1 MPGCYSPGGIEIE
14 GAIAVV
20 VAGTIEEAGAR
31 LGKALAVGPGV
42 STIRLLLDPT
52 SEQFA
57 SWLEAAKAASREVR
71 GQMVQGLFG
80 RLFAKA
86 GYEVELGQELDIFAK
101 GRLRSLLVEVK
112 SSLDGGSFGSQN
124 GITQLEGYLTA
135 SERRRAQRWLG
146 TMGINN
152 PIELS
157 PLMRAYMRVGN
168 VGLVEVRWVAP
179 EDTLPPYLS
188 SVGQCDAT
196 G

>member
-1 MPGCYSPGGIEIE
+1 LPGCYSPGGIEIE

>member
-1 MPGCYSPGGIEIE
+1 MEIE

-20 VAGTIEEAGAR
+20 VAATIEEAGAR
-31 LGKALAVGPGV
+31 LRTALAVGPEV
-42 STIRLLLDPT
+42 STIRLLFDPT

-57 SWLEAAKAASREVR
+57 PWLEAAKTASREVR
-71 GQMVQGLFG
+71 GQMVQRIFG
-80 RLFAKA
+80 RLFAQA
-86 GYEVELGQELDIFAK
+86 GYEVELGRELDIFAR

-112 SSLDGGSFGSQN
+112 SSLDGGSFGSQK
-124 GITQLEGYLTA
+124 GITQLEGYLIA

-157 PLMRAYMRVGN
+157 PLMRAYMRDGN
-168 VGLVEVRWVAP
+168 VGLVEVRWVAL
-179 EDTLPPYLS
+179 EETLPPYLS
-188 SVGQCDAT
+188 SVSQRDAV

>member
-1 MPGCYSPGGIEIE
+1 MEIE
-14 GAIAVV
+14 GAIAEV
-20 VAGTIEEAGAR
+20 VAATIEEAGAR
-31 LGKALAVGPGV
+31 LRTALALGPEV

-52 SEQFA
+52 SAQFA
-57 SWLEAAKAASREVR
+57 PWLEAAKAASREVR

-80 RLFAKA
+80 RLFANA
-86 GYEVELGQELDIFAK
+86 GYEVELGQELDVFAR

-112 SSLDGGSFGSQN
+112 SSLDGGSFGSQK
-124 GITQLEGYLTA
+124 GITQLEGYLVA

-157 PLMRAYMRVGN
+157 ASLRAYMRGGN

-179 EDTLPPYLS
+179 ENTLPPYLW
-188 SVGQCDAT
+188 SVREGDAT

>member
-1 MPGCYSPGGIEIE
+1 MEIE
-14 GAIAVV
+14 GAIAVI
-20 VAGTIEEAGAR
+20 VAATIEEAGAR
-31 LGKALAVGPGV
+31 LRTALAIGPGV

-57 SWLEAAKAASREVR
+57 PWLEAAKAASREIR

-86 GYEVELGQELDIFAK
+86 GYEVELGRELDIFAR

-112 SSLDGGSFGSQN
+112 SSLDGGSFGSQK
-124 GITQLEGYLTA
+124 GIAQLESYLIP
-135 SERRRAQRWLG
+135 SQRRKSQRWLG

-157 PLMRAYMRVGN
+157 ALLRAYMRDGN
-168 VGLVEVRWVAP
+168 VGLVEVRWVPP
-179 EDTLPPYLS
+179 ENTLPPYLW
-188 SVGQCDAT
+188 SVSESDAA